1 MAVINDAMRWYSS
14 GEGSSAP
21 RLKHRFEVKFY
32 SPYYQT
38 VIGDDTKLL
47 FECVRTVELP
57 KYALETELL
66 NSWNLRTPIPTRVMF
81 EPISIM
87 FNDTVDNKFQNF
99 IAKYMSMVSGNFTT
113 TEAGVRTGFD
123 VKGLTA
129 LPTGADRIINKIEII
144 KFHGQTRNI
153 TTLWRPIIVDV
164 QHDTLDYASSDAV
177 TWTISLRYDSVTYD
191 GDEEVTKE

>member
-14 GEGSSAP
+14 GEGASAP
-21 RLKHRFEVKFY
+21 RLKHRFEIAIYTPF
-32 SPYYQT
+32 YQT
-38 VIGDDTKLL
+38 VIGDDAKFL

-66 NSWNLRTPIPTRVMF
+66 NSWNLRTPIPTKVMF
-81 EPISIM
+81 EPISIS

-99 IAKYMSMVSGNFTT
+99 LSKYMSIVSGNFTT
-113 TEAGVRTGFD
+113 SLSGVRTGFD
-123 VKGLTA
+123 VKGLNQ
-129 LPTGADRIINKIEII
+129 LPTGADRVINKIEII
-144 KFHGQTRNI
+144 KFRGNTRNI

-164 QHDTLDYASSDAV
+164 QHDTLDYSSSEAV

-191 GDEEVTKE
+191 GDEEAEAE